1 MPGAKHG
8 FAAAVSSSIL
18 GFVIGVLINSLSE
31 SLPVVAVRKAVFN
44 ILSIV
49 GLVELVE
56 RANYWGITY
65 TLGYRFGIA
74 LVGRI
79 FSSWWEVLLSTIL
92 LFVYLTLKIANK
104 ILS

>member
-1 MPGAKHG
+1 MPGAEHG

-18 GFVIGVLINSLSE
+18 GFAIGVLVNSLPE
-31 SLPVVAVRKAVFN
+31 SLPGVAVIKDAFN

-65 TLGYRFGIA
+65 TLGYLFGLA

-79 FSSWWEVLLSTIL
+79 FSSWWEVLLSTIF
-92 LFVYLTLKIANK
+92 LFAYLTLKITNK
-104 ILS
+104 IFS

>member
-18 GFVIGVLINSLSE
+18 GFVIGVLVNSLSK
-31 SLPVVAVRKAVFN
+31 SLPGMAVIKAVFN
-44 ILSIV
+44 VLSIV
-49 GLVELVE
+49 SLVELAE
-56 RANYWGITY
+56 RAKYWGITY
-65 TLGYRFGIA
+65 TLGYLFGIA

-104 ILS
+104 IFS